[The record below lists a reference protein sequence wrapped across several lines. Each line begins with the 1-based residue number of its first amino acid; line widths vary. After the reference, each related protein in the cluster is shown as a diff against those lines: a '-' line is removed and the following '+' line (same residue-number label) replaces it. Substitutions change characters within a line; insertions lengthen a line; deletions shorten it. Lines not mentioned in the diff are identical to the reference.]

1 MPDNV
6 TLAFHQKMML
16 LQLKI

>member
-1 MPDNV
+1 VPDNV